1 MALNVGRDILDE
13 KSMRVLLRPRAL
25 AAILLTCILAA
36 RVDALAAVNP
46 EFGYSIDLP
55 VGWVEADNSDPH
67 HIGFLSPNADAMIQ
81 IIALD
86 PATGATGLELAEF
99 MLSQLGGEGESE
111 SFDYQARSAALT
123 DVAFTTSGLDVQ
135 GYLITIDGAETDL
148 ALLAFAVLESYEVAH
163 DHLVSALDSFAIGPE
178 SRAYPGPVS
187 QFFYPFPAP
196 ATRDESIPFL
206 DARLPFAYDPDEEE
220 ASRVLVDREA
230 RVLEPY
236 GRLDRELATEA
247 WRRYFRMIYRDNY
260 MRLAPIAESV
270 GALLEAERIPRVD
283 YPSEILA
290 WLQGFDYER
299 AGGLSDFAPPIACLA
314 SSSGDCDSLALT
326 YVIILHHLGFDAI
339 LMVSDRYSHALAA
352 VDVQGPGARFA
363 FEDRQWLVA
372 ELTEEVAIGQI
383 AATMA
388 DPAGWI
394 GVRLRLR

>member
-1 MALNVGRDILDE
+1 MSVF
-13 KSMRVLLRPRAL
+13 LRARAI
-25 AAILLTCILAA
+25 AAIVTIVVLAGRA
-36 RVDALAAVNP
+36 DALAAVNP
-46 EFGYSIDLP
+46 VFGYSIDLP

-86 PATGATGLELAEF
+86 PTSGSSGLEIAAF
-99 MLSQLGGEGESE
+99 MLEQIGGEGESE
-111 SFDYQARSAALT
+111 RFDYQARSAALT

-135 GYLITIDGAETDL
+135 GYLLTIDGPEVDL
-148 ALLAFAVLESYEVAH
+148 ALLAFAVNESYEAAH
-163 DHLVSALDSFAIGPE
+163 DHLVSALDSFALGGE
-178 SRAYPGPVS
+178 SRAYPGPIS

-196 ATRDESIPFL
+196 AARDESIPFL

-236 GRLDRELATEA
+236 GRTDRELATEA

-260 MRLAPIAESV
+260 MRLAPLAEAV
-270 GALLEAERIPRVD
+270 GARLEAEGIPRVD
-283 YPSEILA
+283 FPSEILA

-314 SSSGDCDSLALT
+314 SRSGDCDSLALT

-339 LMVSDRYSHALAA
+339 LMVSDEYAHALAA
-352 VDVQGPGARFA
+352 VDVQGPGARFP
-363 FEDRQWLVA
+363 FEDQQWLVA
-372 ELTEEVAIGQI
+372 ELTEDVAIGQI
-383 AATMA
+383 AANMA